1 MDTGQDPK
9 RKLLQPLPHAINFK
23 YESVTSQLDISDSEK
38 SLVILSKSVYKSGL
52 GDTSTAERELEEIHS
67 SFLFLP

>member
-9 RKLLQPLPHAINFK
+9 RKFALPLPHAINFK
-23 YESVTSQLDISDSEK
+23 YESVASQLDISDSEK

-52 GDTSTAERELEEIHS
+52 GTPPPPRGN
-67 SFLFLP
+67 